1 MTLGSQGKYQKVLL
15 KFLAD
20 HLSYS
25 DCLRGMGDL
34 SFEELMILLDKAFCE
49 VQKKGKNN
57 NALKELIEK
66 HIPVKVGSGEYSAKP
81 QSTIECCL
89 HCGSVAIK
97 KHGKTTGGVQRYK
110 CKDCNKTFTENYG
123 LITHYSHLSDWQW
136 KEVIRGTI
144 EGLSLTEIA
153 KNIGTS
159 ASTVWSC
166 RMKIY
171 QSIKNIYGYCDTFNN
186 IVEADGTYIRV
197 SFKGKKD
204 KKFFVETLERL
215 PRHHMSKAQRND
227 YLDSVGKYKE
237 LFKTNP
243 KLLKEMVYSSQKRLT
258 GQSKIDR
265 DHQKVCILSAIDRTS
280 NIYVE
285 PVTAGT
291 ATSLDVYDKF
301 IGKVAKDAVF
311 VTDDHHSYKM
321 FTRSEQIRHER
332 VKSTEHVNGPFSLSR
347 VNSMHKAI
355 KKFLGIKH
363 GYAPATKY
371 LDLYLMMFWWLQKNK
386 DLSGITT
393 SQKLFDIMTGKVSM
407 SERANMKRITIKSLV
422 SRELPIDTKGFYPK
436 CA

>member
-123 LITHYSHLSDWQW
+123 LITHYSHLADWQW

-171 QSIKNIYGYCDTFNN
+171 QSIKNI
-186 IVEADGTYIRV
+186 
-197 SFKGKKD
+197 
-204 KKFFVETLERL
+204 
-215 PRHHMSKAQRND
+215 
-227 YLDSVGKYKE
+227 
-237 LFKTNP
+237 
-243 KLLKEMVYSSQKRLT
+243 
-258 GQSKIDR
+258 
-265 DHQKVCILSAIDRTS
+265 
-280 NIYVE
+280 
-285 PVTAGT
+285 
-291 ATSLDVYDKF
+291 
-301 IGKVAKDAVF
+301 
-311 VTDDHHSYKM
+311 
-321 FTRSEQIRHER
+321 
-332 VKSTEHVNGPFSLSR
+332 
-347 VNSMHKAI
+347 
-355 KKFLGIKH
+355 
-363 GYAPATKY
+363 
-371 LDLYLMMFWWLQKNK
+371 
-386 DLSGITT
+386 
-393 SQKLFDIMTGKVSM
+393 
-407 SERANMKRITIKSLV
+407 
-422 SRELPIDTKGFYPK
+422 
-436 CA
+436 